1 MSDEVKRRPLGLG
14 RGLSALLGDVPSA
27 ASAAPEGQLRE
38 IPVAWIHRN
47 PNQPRR
53 HFDEASLDELAE
65 SIRRHGLLQPI
76 TVTPMGGD
84 SYAIIA
90 GERRWRAAQRARLDT
105 IPVVVREVDQQER
118 LELSLIENIQRAELN
133 AFEEG
138 DAFNELMGQH
148 DLTQEEV
155 AEAVKKSR
163 SHVAN
168 LSRLSLQTEKPVRDL
183 VISGLLSM
191 GHARAL
197 LGYPADRALELANEA
212 IAKKWS
218 VRQLEN
224 VGKNAR
230 NAAKGNGAAKPV
242 DADVQQLERQL
253 SDMLGLKVTIEGGVE
268 GGTVAVKY
276 ATLDQLDMICQRLS
290 GERI

>member
-1 MSDEVKRRPLGLG
+1 MAEEKRRPLGLG
-14 RGLSALLGDVPSA
+14 RGLSALLGDVPA
-27 ASAAPEGQLRE
+27 ATPPSGEGQLRD
-38 IPVAWIHRN
+38 IPVAWLHRN
-47 PNQPRR
+47 PSQPRR

-76 TVTPMGGD
+76 TVTSMGGD
-84 SYAIIA
+84 AYAIIA

-105 IPVVVREVDQQER
+105 IPVVVRDVDLQER

-138 DAFNELMGQH
+138 DAFNELMSQH
-148 DLTQEEV
+148 GLTQEEV

-168 LSRLSLQTEKPVRDL
+168 LSRVASQTEQPVRDL
-183 VISGLLSM
+183 VIAGKLSM

-197 LGYPADRALELANEA
+197 LGYPAERALELANEA
-212 IAKKWS
+212 IAKGWN
-218 VRQLEN
+218 VRQIEN

-230 NAAKGNGAAKPV
+230 SAAKNGKSSKAI
-242 DADVQQLERQL
+242 DADVAQLERHL
-253 SDMLGLKVTIEGGVE
+253 SEMLGLKVTIDGGAEGGAVS
-268 GGTVAVKY
+268 VKY

>member
-1 MSDEVKRRPLGLG
+1 MADEKRRPLGLG
-14 RGLSALLGDVPSA
+14 RGLSALLGDVPVAAA
-27 ASAAPEGQLRE
+27 ASGEGQLRDL
-38 IPVAWIHRN
+38 PVAWIHRN

-53 HFDEASLDELAE
+53 HFDEASLDELAD

-84 SYAIIA
+84 SYSIVA

-105 IPVVVREVDQQER
+105 IPVVIRDVERQEG

-148 DLTQEEV
+148 GLTQEEV

-168 LSRLSLQTEKPVRDL
+168 LSRVAAQTEQPLREL
-183 VISGLLSM
+183 VIAGKLTM

-197 LGYPADRALELANEA
+197 LGRPAESALELAHEA
-212 IAKKWS
+212 IAKGWS
-218 VRQLEN
+218 VRQIEN
-224 VGKNAR
+224 VAKNGRA
-230 NAAKGNGAAKPV
+230 AAKGGKPARAV
-242 DADVQQLERQL
+242 DADVEQLERQL
-253 SDMLGLKVTIEGGVE
+253 SDVLGLKVTIDGGVE
-268 GGTVAVKY
+268 GGRVSVNY

>member
-14 RGLSALLGDVPSA
+14 RGLSALLGEAQPA
-27 ASAAPEGQLRE
+27 AGAPEGQLRD

-47 PNQPRR
+47 PDQPRR
-53 HFDEASLDELAE
+53 HFDENSLDELAE

-84 SYAIIA
+84 AYAIVA

-105 IPVVVREVDQQER
+105 IPVVIREVQRQEGV
-118 LELSLIENIQRAELN
+118 ELSLIENIQREQLN

-138 DAFNELMGQH
+138 DAFSTLMSQH
-148 DLTQEEV
+148 GLTQEDV
-155 AEAVKKSR
+155 ATAVKKSR

-168 LSRLSLQTEKPVRDL
+168 LSRLADQTEQPVRDL
-183 VISGLLSM
+183 VIAGKLSM

-197 LGYPADRALELANEA
+197 LGRPDALAVANEA
-212 IAKKWS
+212 IAKGWS
-218 VRQLEN
+218 VRQVEN
-224 VGKNAR
+224 IAKNGR
-230 NAAKGNGAAKPV
+230 NAAKKGGKATAT
-242 DADVQQLERQL
+242 DADVQQLERHL
-253 SDMLGLKVTIEGGVE
+253 SDVLGLKVTIDGGVE
-268 GGTVAVKY
+268 GGCVSVKY

>member
-1 MSDEVKRRPLGLG
+1 MAEEKRRPLGLG
-14 RGLSALLGDVPSA
+14 RGLSALLGDVPA
-27 ASAAPEGQLRE
+27 VTSAAPEGQLRE
-38 IPVAWIHRN
+38 LPVAWIHRN
-47 PNQPRR
+47 PSQPRR
-53 HFDEASLDELAE
+53 HFDEASLNELAE

-84 SYAIIA
+84 AYAIIA

-105 IPVVVREVDQQER
+105 IPVVIRDVEQQER

-138 DAFNELMGQH
+138 DAFNELMSQH
-148 DLTQEEV
+148 GLTQEQV
-155 AEAVKKSR
+155 ADSVKKSR

-168 LSRLSLQTEKPVRDL
+168 LSRVAAQTEQPVREL
-183 VISGLLSM
+183 VIAGKLSM

-197 LGYPADRALELANEA
+197 LGHPKALEFANEA
-212 IAKKWS
+212 IAKGWS
-218 VRQLEN
+218 VRQVEN
-224 VGKNAR
+224 VAKNGRA
-230 NAAKGNGAAKPV
+230 AAKSGKPTKAI
-242 DADVQQLERQL
+242 DADVAQLERQL
-253 SDMLGLKVTIEGGVE
+253 SDVLGLKVTIEGGVE
-268 GGTVAVKY
+268 GGAVTVKY

>member
-1 MSDEVKRRPLGLG
+1 MAEEKRRPLGLG

-27 ASAAPEGQLRE
+27 ATTAPEGQLRD

-47 PNQPRR
+47 PHQPRR
-53 HFDEASLDELAE
+53 HFDEESLDELAE

-84 SYAIIA
+84 AYAIIA

-105 IPVVVREVDQQER
+105 IPVVIREVEQQER

-138 DAFNELMGQH
+138 DAFNELMSQH
-148 DLTQEEV
+148 GLTQEQV
-155 AEAVKKSR
+155 AESVKKSR

-168 LSRLSLQTEKPVRDL
+168 LSRVAAQTEQPVRDL

-197 LGYPADRALELANEA
+197 LGHPNALELANEA
-212 IAKKWS
+212 IAKSWS
-218 VRQLEN
+218 VRQIEN
-224 VGKNAR
+224 VTKNGRAASKSGKPV
-230 NAAKGNGAAKPV
+230 KPV

-253 SDMLGLKVTIEGGVE
+253 SDVLGLKVTIEGGVE
-268 GGTVAVKY
+268 GGAVTVKY
-276 ATLDQLDMICQRLS
+276 ATLDQLDMICKRLT

>member
-1 MSDEVKRRPLGLG
+1 MTEDVKRRPLGLG
-14 RGLSALLGDVPSA
+14 RGLSALLGEAQPA
-27 ASAAPEGQLRE
+27 TGAPEGQLRD
-38 IPVAWIHRN
+38 IPVAWIQRN
-47 PNQPRR
+47 PDQPRR

-84 SYAIIA
+84 AYAIVA

-105 IPVVVREVDQQER
+105 IPVVIREVEQQER
-118 LELSLIENIQRAELN
+118 VELSLIENIQREQLN

-138 DAFNELMGQH
+138 DAFNTLMSQH
-148 DLTQEEV
+148 GLTQEQV
-155 AEAVKKSR
+155 AAAVKKSR

-168 LSRLSLQTEKPVRDL
+168 LSRIADQTEQPVRDL
-183 VISGLLSM
+183 VIAGKLSM

-197 LGYPADRALELANEA
+197 LAHPNALELATEA
-212 IAKKWS
+212 VARGWS
-218 VRQLEN
+218 VRQVEN
-224 VGKNAR
+224 VTKNGRNGGKTGAR
-230 NAAKGNGAAKPV
+230 ASKI
-242 DADVQQLERQL
+242 DADVQQLERHL
-253 SDMLGLKVTIEGGVE
+253 SDVLGLKVSIEGGVE
-268 GGTVAVKY
+268 GGAVTVKY